1 MEKELQLFYV
11 EGHTGYDQE
20 WFSDWWMNKGGCG
33 AVTACDCCIYFAR
46 YFGLKKL
53 YGGDT
58 DNITKKEDES
68 FAMQMKPVLSP
79 RFSGIDKLEI
89 FVDGFNDYLESVK
102 EDRVKMTYLYADCT
116 YEQFLSTVKSL
127 LDNDMPV
134 PMLVL
139 RHKSPAMKDF
149 VWHWFWLAGYKEFE
163 DTCMVKVISYGEW
176 VWFSLH
182 EIWDTGYKAKGG
194 IVCFEPIEK
203 EG

>member
-1 MEKELQLFYV
+1 
-11 EGHTGYDQE
+11 
-20 WFSDWWMNKGGCG
+20 
-33 AVTACDCCIYFAR
+33 
-46 YFGLKKL
+46 
-53 YGGDT
+53 
-58 DNITKKEDES
+58 
-68 FAMQMKPVLSP
+68 MQMKPFLSP

-116 YEQFLSTVKSL
+116 YEQFLSTVKRL